1 MVNIG
6 ITQQGFGD
14 VLGEKP
20 HMSNAS
26 KCESDGPFAPL
37 FSITNAIPM

>member
-6 ITQQGFGD
+6 ITQQGLGD
-14 VLGEKP
+14 VLGENP

-26 KCESDGPFAPL
+26 KYESDGPLAPL
-37 FSITNAIPM
+37 FSITNVLPM